1 MGKNARDGGPCAIGL
16 LAGGLGLAVGVL
28 FAGCRATAE
37 PLPGHQGI
45 VELEERA
52 IAAEVAGRV
61 DDVAVRRGDRVEAG
75 DLLVALDDSLARRSL
90 DVRRAEVEV
99 ARADLTLLQAGSR
112 REDIASIAAQVRA
125 AQAGE
130 RSAQRG
136 AGRARE
142 LFATG
147 ALPQAELDRSEA
159 ELSRATGERQSLEAK
174 LGALARGARPEELAR
189 AAARTEAAERAVA
202 LEVERLERAEVRA
215 LIRGTVTDVLVEP
228 GELAAV
234 GTPIATVADVDHPYV
249 DVFVPQGELGG
260 IAVGSPATVRVDATR
275 DASTGRV
282 EWIAPRTEFTPRFVF
297 SPRERPNLVVRV
309 RVRVDDPGRVLHAG
323 VPAFV
328 EIASDAPPPAAP

>member
-1 MGKNARDGGPCAIGL
+1 MIKNGAARGWGRAAVV
-16 LAGGLGLAVGVL
+16 AGGVVAAGVL
-28 FAGCRATAE
+28 SGCRASAE

-52 IAAEVAGRV
+52 VAAEVAGRV
-61 DDVAVRRGDRVEAG
+61 DDVAVQRGDVVEAG

-112 REDIASIAAQVRA
+112 REDVASLAAQVRA

-130 RSAQRG
+130 RAAQRS
-136 AGRARE
+136 AARTRE
-142 LFATG
+142 LFAAG
-147 ALPQAELDRSEA
+147 ALPQAELDRAEA
-159 ELSRATGERQSLEAK
+159 ELSRVTGERQSLEAR

-202 LEVERLERAEVRA
+202 LEEERVDRAEVRA
-215 LIRGTVTDVLVEP
+215 LLGGTVTDVLVEP

-234 GTPIATVADVDHPYV
+234 GSPIATIADVDHPYV
-249 DVFVPQGELGG
+249 DVFIPQGDLGG
-260 IAVGSPATVRVDATR
+260 VVVGSSAAVRVDALPG
-275 DASTGRV
+275 ALAGRV

-297 SPRERPNLVVRV
+297 SPRERPSLVVRV
-309 RVRVDDPGRVLHAG
+309 RVRIDDPKRSLHAG

-328 EIASDAPPPAAP
+328 EIATTPLPAAP